1 MTKGIFIA
9 VLLYSLTRQGGGGGG
24 GIPLFDLKG
33 YVLLNRVKVSL
44 SWVPNRVYKLFSLDK
59 LNRVS
64 F

>member
-9 VLLYSLTRQGGGGGG
+9 VLLYSLARWGGG

-33 YVLLNRVKVSL
+33 YVPLNRVQVSL
-44 SWVPNRVYKLFSLDK
+44 SWVPNRVYKLFSLNK

>member
-1 MTKGIFIA
+1 MTKGMFIA

-24 GIPLFDLKG
+24 IPLFDKKG
-33 YVLLNRVKVSL
+33 FVLLNRVQVSL
-44 SWVPNRVYKLFSLDK
+44 SWVPNRVYKLFSLNK

>member
-9 VLLYSLTRQGGGGGG
+9 VLLYSLTRQGGG

>member
-9 VLLYSLTRQGGGGGG
+9 VLLYSLTRQGGGGG
-24 GIPLFDLKG
+24 IPLFDLKG
-33 YVLLNRVKVSL
+33 YVLLNRVQVSL
-44 SWVPNRVYKLFSLDK
+44 SWVPNRVYKLFSLNK

>member
-9 VLLYSLTRQGGGGGG
+9 VLLYSLTRQGGG
-24 GIPLFDLKG
+24 IPLFDLKG
-33 YVLLNRVKVSL
+33 YVLLNRVQVSL
-44 SWVPNRVYKLFSLDK
+44 SWVPNRVYKLFSLNK

>member
-9 VLLYSLTRQGGGGGG
+9 VLLYSLARWGG

-33 YVLLNRVKVSL
+33 YVPLNRVQLSL
-44 SWVPNRVYKLFSLDK
+44 SWVPNRVYKLFSLNK